1 MREYLEKNYTDDGA
15 KDEKECMNLAV
26 NALLEVV
33 ESNGCNIEV
42 ATMRHPLYPMDSNT
56 GQGMLNQFETDSEFT
71 ELLLIQMRLCVMCVF
86 VFYSRDSLSS

>member
-1 MREYLEKNYTDDGA
+1 VREYLEKNYTDDVA

-33 ESNGCNIEV
+33 ESSGRNIEV

-86 VFYSRDSLSS
+86 VFYSQDSLSS

>member
-1 MREYLEKNYTDDGA
+1 VREYLEKNYTDDGA

-33 ESNGCNIEV
+33 ESSGCNIEV

-56 GQGMLNQFETDSEFT
+56 GQGMLNQCETDSGFT
-71 ELLLIQMRLCVMCVF
+71 GLFFIQIQSCVMCVF
-86 VFYSRDSLSS
+86 VFYSLDSLSS